1 MVQNNKKFCLSRSIS
16 EDPYRIWLSFTVHMS
31 EITGSFFI
39 FLWSLGGKSA
49 KNGLKFQ
56 KIQSVALHI
65 SETIHHDC
73 HLWYTYVKWHYLQ
86 FFFHFIKI
94 LIFQIVNGVK
104 GQTITQN
111 DKILWLSRCISQEP
125 YIIWLSLMIHICK
138 MITSPGIFFIF
149 SKFWFSRLSGG

>member
-1 MVQNNKKFCLSRSIS
+1 MLSCSTS
-16 EDPYRIWLSFTVHMS
+16 QDPYSIWLSFMIYMS
-31 EITGSFFI
+31 EITGCFFI
-39 FLWSLGGKSA
+39 FSWLLGGKSV
-49 KNGLKFQ
+49 KMVQNLKKFSWLHSISQ
-56 KIQSVALHI
+56 KPYIMIVIYGTHM
-65 SETIHHDC
+65 
-73 HLWYTYVKWHYLQ
+73 

-138 MITSPGIFFIF
+138 MITSPGVFFIF